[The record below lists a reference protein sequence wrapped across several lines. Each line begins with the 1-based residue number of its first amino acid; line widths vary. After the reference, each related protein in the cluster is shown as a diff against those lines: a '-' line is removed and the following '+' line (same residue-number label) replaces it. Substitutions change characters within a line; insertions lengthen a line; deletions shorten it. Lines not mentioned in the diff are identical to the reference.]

1 MKSIAFA
8 MVFFV
13 GLVAEAWA
21 APVSYLYDGRGR
33 LRCVH
38 YADLDRSVIYTYD
51 AAGSRTQQETRAGA
65 CPAG

>member
-1 MKSIAFA
+1 MRFITALA
-8 MVFFV
+8 
-13 GLVAEAWA
+13 LVAMHLGTASA

-38 YADLDRSVIYTYD
+38 YADLDRSVIYSYD